1 MIVLGSGVINWGHK
15 EHLGRG
21 GRKSA
26 SAKIFVTNEH
36 KCLLLLLPT
45 CLDISYPTAYH
56 FTFKPRAPPQK
67 KNSRGCTSL
76 FLPRVPRTIDT
87 PHVLGEGQ
95 VSEGGKCPE
104 SRINLLPLE
113 DEQGHRRQ
121 RY

>member
-67 KNSRGCTSL
+67 KKFEGMHFTVSAPGAENHRYPTRSRGGAS
-76 FLPRVPRTIDT
+76 I
-87 PHVLGEGQ
+87 
-95 VSEGGKCPE
+95 
-104 SRINLLPLE
+104 
-113 DEQGHRRQ
+113 
-121 RY
+121 

>member
-1 MIVLGSGVINWGHK
+1 MIVLGSGVINWGQR

-45 CLDISYPTAYH
+45 CLDISYPIAYH
-56 FTFKPRAPPQK
+56 FTFKPLPPKKKFDGMHFTVSAPGAE
-67 KNSRGCTSL
+67 NHRY
-76 FLPRVPRTIDT
+76 
-87 PHVLGEGQ
+87 PHKFSGEGQ

-113 DEQGHRRQ
+113 DDQGHRRQ